1 MLPLE
6 NRIYN
11 SQFSIPIEF
20 ERSNQFDFS
29 DERFMPV
36 KIWIAHTG
44 ENRNNS
50 IFTKESL
57 EFMALSLSN
66 IPILGFLT
74 EDDDN
79 KVDFLGHEE
88 KISIKDG
95 KVDIQ
100 YLGRAYGLIPES
112 NNARFEFRYGQ
123 DGKEREYLVCDGL
136 IWNKFK
142 EVPQIFD
149 RDSGFKN
156 QSMELFPSSIKG
168 KFNEHGLFVYE
179 EAKVEGACLLGE
191 DVNPAMIS
199 STIEKFS
206 VDTQSNGVT
215 EMIEEFNR
223 LFSEIRKEGG
233 NELAE
238 ENKEVVEETEETTVV
253 EETKDNEEVTE
264 EVTEETEGTEEQD
277 PEETVE
283 QTEETEDQF
292 SEKPMIRTFEISHND
307 IRQDIYNQLDD
318 HETLGEYYSYIIDVY
333 DSHAIVENGDN
344 FYKVNYVKHENAVSL
359 GEYEELFPMFLNKV
373 EKDSVD
379 NARKNI
385 EQLESELADLK
396 EFKEKSELA
405 DKEQVLSQYS
415 ETLNKESYELIKNK
429 FSELSVE
436 DVKKEIGLVLLE
448 NNHFS
453 TKEQVAKATAI
464 GDSSETPYGEASVF
478 FTKK

>member
-20 ERSNQFDFS
+20 EKSNQFDFS

-57 EFMALSLSN
+57 EFMASSLSN
-66 IPILGFLT
+66 VPILGFLADT
-74 EDDDN
+74 DEN
-79 KVDFLGHEE
+79 VDFLGHEQ
-88 KISIKDG
+88 KISVKDG

-112 NNARFEFRYGQ
+112 NNARFEFRYGK
-123 DGKEREYLVCDGL
+123 DGKEREYLVCDGI

-168 KFNEHGLFVYE
+168 KFNDHGLFVYE
-179 EAKVEGACLLGE
+179 EAKVEGACMLGE
-191 DVNPAMIS
+191 NVNPAMIS

-206 VDTQSNGVT
+206 VDTHSNSVT
-215 EMIEEFNR
+215 EMIKEFNR

-233 NELAE
+233 NELDKQIE
-238 ENKEVVEETEETTVV
+238 TVEEKVETTVV
-253 EETKDNEEVTE
+253 EEDEEKETGGVDTE
-264 EVTEETEGTEEQD
+264 DTEVKES
-277 PEETVE
+277 EETVE
-283 QTEETEDQF
+283 QAKETEDQF

-318 HETLGEYYSYIIDVY
+318 HDALGEHYSYIIDVY
-333 DSHAIVENGDN
+333 DSHAIVENGDS
-344 FYKVNYVKHENAVSL
+344 FYKVNYVKHESAVSL

-373 EKDSVD
+373 EKESVD
-379 NARKNI
+379 NARKSI
-385 EQLESELADLK
+385 EQLESELANLK

-405 DKEQVLSQYS
+405 DKEEVLSQYS
-415 ETLNKESYELIKNK
+415 ETLNKESYEAIKSK
-429 FSELSVE
+429 FSDLSVE

-464 GDSSETPYGEASVF
+464 GSTGDTPYGEASVF
-478 FTKK
+478 FTK